1 MAHKVFSIQHPR
13 NQHEARIKTMDK
25 SPSTTIMHRL
35 TIAKIVEDRN
45 ESLRLAREGLETIA
59 KSAKVANHYGRVF
72 PFSNSNLSRVN
83 TSEKGVE
90 WDMEAI
96 TRELDRGLWVYV
108 GEVSGIMAMMD
119 STARDQWHKQLKEK
133 PPELNFENIQA
144 TLISLNQDRDI
155 IFRRGLV
162 SAFRKLNR
170 DYMTNKGFCIKKR
183 IILGYSVDSDYR
195 GGCRFNYNQ
204 TATINDLERC
214 FLILDG
220 KTTKE
225 HGQQCTANTGS
236 WKFGEKLVTNYMIFM
251 PYQNGNVHITFT
263 RPDLVDH
270 VNRIIADE
278 YGNTL
283 AEAA

>member
-1 MAHKVFSIQHPR
+1 
-13 NQHEARIKTMDK
+13 MDK

-45 ESLRLAREGLETIA
+45 EALRLAREALQTIA
-59 KSAKVANHYGRVF
+59 QSAKIVGHYGNVF
-72 PFSNSNLSRVN
+72 PFSSSSMARVN
-83 TSEKGVE
+83 TSIAQIGRE
-90 WDMEAI
+90 MEQI
-96 TRELDRGLWVYV
+96 THEIDRGLWAHI

-119 STARDQWHKQLKEK
+119 ATARDQWHKQLNEK
-133 PPELNFENIQA
+133 PPELTFDNIRA
-144 TLISLNQDRDI
+144 TLLSLNQDRDV
-155 IFRRGLV
+155 IFRRGLI
-162 SAFRKLNR
+162 SAFSKLNR
-170 DYMTNKGFCIKKR
+170 NYLTNKGFCVKKR
-183 IILGYSVDSDYR
+183 IILGYAVDTDYR
-195 GGCRFNYNQ
+195 GGCRFHYNK

-225 HGQQCTANTGS
+225 NGQQCTASPGAWT
-236 WKFGEKLVTNYMIFM
+236 FGEKLVTDYMIFM